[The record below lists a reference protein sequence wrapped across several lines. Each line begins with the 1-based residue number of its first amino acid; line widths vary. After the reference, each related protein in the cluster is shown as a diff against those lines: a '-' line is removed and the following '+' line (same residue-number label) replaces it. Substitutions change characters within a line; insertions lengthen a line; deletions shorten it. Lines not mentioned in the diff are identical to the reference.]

1 MADLMR
7 NSKKKI
13 TFRKALF
20 GPGAFLIACAALI
33 FLMSIFFRVK
43 TVEVR
48 GNSYY
53 TAEEVELASGVVEG
67 DNLFFINRFSVV
79 SRIFTRLPYVEDVSL
94 TRYLPNKVVIEISEC
109 QALACVSYEGQSWV
123 IDRNCRMLTQADQA
137 EAASLAQVRGITPL
151 TAEVGEVFETGPDDT
166 GKLEYLCAILDQMQ
180 ERGMT
185 ADVGY
190 IDMSNINSPS
200 FSYKDRFVVKLG
212 NFEETEYR
220 FGKLLSAV
228 SQLVEGDRGTIDV
241 SPEGE
246 KTVFSPY

>member
-1 MADLMR
+1 MTLNQDIFAVKLYEMEKQYGR
-7 NSKKKI
+7 LQSRLRICGRENRKKLQAELEHAKEEYEENSLLLKQ
-13 TFRKALF
+13 
-20 GPGAFLIACAALI
+20 
-33 FLMSIFFRVK
+33 SIQGSRSPAV
-43 TVEVR
+43 
-48 GNSYY
+48 
-53 TAEEVELASGVVEG
+53 AELAQVQWE
-67 DNLFFINRFSVV
+67 
-79 SRIFTRLPYVEDVSL
+79 YMHKVEDLLKEKAEQFFHCEATSQ
-94 TRYLPNKVVIEISEC
+94 EE
-109 QALACVSYEGQSWV
+109 
-123 IDRNCRMLTQADQA
+123 DQA

-166 GKLEYLCAILDQMQ
+166 GKLEYLCAILDQIQ